1 MLKSKKLI
9 ETNSVVILATQFKK
23 DKNINFSF
31 FEPEEWI
38 TSVVEFIIYLCD
50 ENLKLKK
57 EIEELKNGKN

>member
-9 ETNSVVILATQFKK
+9 ETHSVVTLATQFKK

-50 ENLKLKK
+50 ENIKLKK
-57 EIEELKNGKN
+57 EIAELKNGK